1 MYQTFFTLICNYIV
15 AILPN
20 MRLIPIFYVKVPYQ
34 GKDYKEYQYK
44 YVEIIKDD
52 KKSLSFCV
60 AYFHIIKIFHVL

>member
-1 MYQTFFTLICNYIV
+1 
-15 AILPN
+15 